1 MTTYT
6 EIHKRY
12 YEKNKELINDRRRE
26 KAKLHQRIYAER
38 KRQEKNLLKESNEM
52 RTVPIDNS
60 N

>member
-6 EIHKRY
+6 EVHKRY

-26 KAKLHQRIYAER
+26 KAKLHQRIYSER
-38 KRQEKNLLKESNEM
+38 KRQEKNLLKESNEGS
-52 RTVPIDNS
+52 TVLINHS